1 MFGTR
6 LWALLIKRW
15 ILSRRQILFLV
26 SFFFLPIILEI
37 LTVAV
42 IPTPNE
48 ISTSILQNRRYP
60 DAQIQLIPSIYNP
73 HTIVTYANNN
83 GNNAQTRLR
92 NYLVNTGADIQE
104 LSDNTIGNYVLSQ
117 RAQSEYNF
125 INRYQIGF
133 ALFNNLTTSSP
144 SLTFDTFFSTV
155 NYHGMG
161 TSLAVAATNLFQFY
175 SNSSSKMITTTNQ
188 PIVIR
193 SESSTGQAYFFQLI
207 FCFDTIPVSLFNFI
221 NGIIA
226 AIFISTLCLNIIH
239 ERTSHAKN
247 LQLLT
252 GLSKL
257 TYWLSNALYDFI
269 LCLLLCSFLTIII
282 KVIQRWIYSMDR
294 FQSFR
299 SVLRL
304 VLIPKLKFVSTVLRN
319 RQVTSFSCL
328 SSIPSLRYPTSM
340 HIPCFL

>member
-1 MFGTR
+1 MFATR

-26 SFFFLPIILEI
+26 SFFLLPIILEI
-37 LTVAV
+37 ITVAV

-48 ISTSILQNRRYP
+48 ISTSILQNQRYP

-83 GNNAQTRLR
+83 GYNAQTRLR
-92 NYLVNTGADIQE
+92 NDLLSTGADIQE
-104 LSDNTIGNYVLSQ
+104 LSGNTIMSYVLSQ
-117 RAQSEYNF
+117 RAQSENNF
-125 INRYQIGF
+125 INKYQLGF
-133 ALFNNLTTSSP
+133 ALFNNLTSPSP

-175 SNSSSKMITTTNQ
+175 SNSSSKMIITTNQ
-188 PIVIR
+188 PIVVN
-193 SESSTGQAYFFQLI
+193 SGSSTGQAYFFQLI

-239 ERTSHAKN
+239 ERTSRAKN

-252 GLSKL
+252 GLSKF

-269 LCLLLCSFLTIII
+269 LCLLLCSLLTIIV
-282 KVIQRWIYSMDR
+282 KVSNRLIHSTAR
-294 FQSFR
+294 FQCFR
-299 SVLRL
+299 SVLL
-304 VLIPKLKFVSTVLRN
+304 LGPIQKPKFASTVLQN
-319 RQVTSFSCL
+319 RVVTSFSCS
-328 SSIPSLRYPTSM
+328 SSIQ
-340 HIPCFL
+340 